1 MKRLV
6 TATIALLERS
16 GTVER
21 ASGGDEAAP
30 SAEGTTE
37 ARRSEPHIAGLDGI
51 RAIAVIGVLGFHAGV
66 AWFAGGLL
74 GVDIF
79 FVLSGF
85 LITTLLVAEWSRTGS
100 VSFRRFYER
109 RARRLLPGLFLL
121 LLLVAVYARWFAEP
135 DTLSTL
141 RGDALA
147 TLAYVANWRFIFS
160 GQSYFVHYGPPS
172 PLLHTWSLAVEEQFY
187 LIWPAVAL
195 FALRRRGRRA
205 LGAVAATIMVLS
217 AILTAS
223 LYSAGVST
231 SRLYY
236 GTDTRAQEVMVGA
249 LLAVVAPAVARRAR
263 GRARPWGVIVPGGLG
278 ALFLLWA
285 LHTVSGEGSF
295 LYKGGFLLVA
305 AATAAVIL
313 VVVVVPEA
321 PMARAL
327 SWGVLGYIGRISY
340 GLYLYHYPLFLM
352 IDGEHSGLSGAALLA
367 ARLGATFA
375 VAVLSYHLVE
385 MPVRQRRALRGR
397 HLVVA
402 LPLGVA
408 VVVTALVLATTAP
421 AAAPL
426 RPTRLGLFALPATRP
441 AILPG
446 GHDVKVLL
454 LGDSMAK
461 TLGQGLGADGGR
473 WGVSLDDQGEVG
485 CDLDPSSV
493 VNIEGSITQAAQGC
507 VGWQETWR
515 RLVDRL
521 DPDVVAV
528 ELGRWEVSDRMID
541 GKWTEIG
548 QPAWDRV
555 YAAELSEAIRILSS
569 KGAHV
574 VIFTLPYIMQ
584 TTEAPNG
591 QPWDINQPVRTNE
604 YNALVRRVVARFSG
618 RASVVDLNRL
628 LDPDG
633 QYTSYLD
640 GVRVRKSDDEHISV
654 LGGMLLRPL
663 ILPTLVRLGLA
674 HDAARPHAAGSP
686 GNSPDK

>member
-1 MKRLV
+1 M
-6 TATIALLERS
+6 
-16 GTVER
+16 ER
-21 ASGGDEAAP
+21 APGGDQAVP
-30 SAEGTTE
+30 TAEGTTE
-37 ARRSEPHIAGLDGI
+37 ARRSGPHIAGLDGI
-51 RAIAVIGVLGFHAGV
+51 RAVAVIGVLGFHAGV
-66 AWFAGGLL
+66 AGFAGGLL

-85 LITTLLVAEWSRTGS
+85 LITTLLVAEWSKTGT

-121 LLLVAVYARWFAEP
+121 LLLVAVYAQWFAEP

-141 RGDALA
+141 RGDALS

-187 LIWPAVAL
+187 LVWPAAAL
-195 FALRRRGRRA
+195 FALRRRGRRG
-205 LGAVAATIMVLS
+205 LAVLAATVMVLS
-217 AILTAS
+217 AIVTAC

-249 LLAVVAPAVARRAR
+249 LLAVAAPVIARRVRARAGAPA
-263 GRARPWGVIVPGGLG
+263 WGVVVPGGLG

-285 LHTVSGEGSF
+285 LHTVSGQGSF

-313 VVVVVPEA
+313 VVVVVPET

-327 SWGVLGYIGRISY
+327 SWGVLGYVGRISY

-352 IDGEHSGLSGAALLA
+352 IDGERSGLSGAGLLA

-385 MPVRQRRALRGR
+385 MPIRQRRALRGW
-397 HLVVA
+397 HLLAA
-402 LPLGVA
+402 LPIGVV
-408 VVVTALVLATTAP
+408 VVVTALVLSTIAP
-421 AAAPL
+421 ASAPV
-426 RPTRLGLFALPATRP
+426 RPTKAGLFAVTPTRP
-441 AILPG
+441 ADLPG
-446 GHDVKVLL
+446 GQDVRVLL
-454 LGDSMAK
+454 LGDSMAL
-461 TLGQGLGADGGR
+461 TLGMGLRTDAGR
-473 WGVSLDDQGEVG
+473 WGVSLDSQGKVG

-507 VGWQETWR
+507 VDWPKTWQE
-515 RLVDRL
+515 LVDRSN
-521 DPDVVAV
+521 PDVVAV
-528 ELGRWEVSDRMID
+528 ELGRWEVSDRIID
-541 GKWTEIG
+541 GKWTQIG
-548 QPAWDRV
+548 EPAWDRL
-555 YAAELSEAIRILSS
+555 YAAELAQAIRILSS
-569 KGAHV
+569 RGAHV

-591 QPWDINQPVRTNE
+591 EPWDINQPVRTND
-604 YNALVRRVVARFSG
+604 YNALVRQVVARSGG
-618 RASVVDLNRL
+618 RASVIDLNHL
-628 LDPDG
+628 LDPAG
-633 QYTSYLD
+633 TYTSYLD
-640 GVRVRKSDDEHISV
+640 GVRVRNPDDEHVSQ

-663 ILPTLVRLGLA
+663 ILPSLVRLGLA
-674 HDAARPHAAGSP
+674 HARARLHAT
-686 GNSPDK
+686 DK